1 MSYIY
6 GVPGNQASLRLTRR
20 YDASPNDVWAAL
32 SEDDSRSR
40 WLAPPPDVEATVR
53 TVEPGR
59 VLELDW
65 RRNGEPESLVRLE
78 VAAEA
83 SGSVVVLDHSRL
95 EARICMR
102 YFPFW
107 TQRIARL
114 GRTLGAAA

>member
-1 MSYIY
+1 VSGY
-6 GVPGNQASLRLTRR
+6 QASLRLTRR
-20 YDASPNDVWAAL
+20 YDASPAEVWAAL
-32 SEDDSRSR
+32 SEEHSRAR

-65 RRNGEPESLVRLE
+65 RRDGEPESLVRFE

-83 SGSVVVLDHSRL
+83 SGSIVVLDHSRL
-95 EARICMR
+95 DARVCMR

-107 TQRIARL
+107 TIRAARL